1 MKMMRRGPFPM
12 PMYNDFVP
20 QKLRPWLYLLC
31 AFCFQMT
38 GTMYGGNITRF
49 MGETCLMREDVL
61 MITLCGVVGLNMPFP
76 FLWKMKFRFSNR
88 QLLMNAAIVIAACN
102 VLMTMTHCLP
112 LLCAISYVAGFFK
125 LCGTFEC
132 MSNIQLWITHKRDM
146 RIFFPALYTFVVGN
160 MSLTPWVSLQLAYIY
175 QDWHMMNW
183 LMAGVMVCVA
193 LFLFICTHPF
203 RMMKP
208 IPLYGVDLLGML
220 LWSAVMIEIIFLFNY
235 GEFYNWWDGQTF
247 RVMTAV
253 TVLTLYLAVQRM
265 RHIRHPYISPDAWKY
280 KRLLPLLGLFAL
292 MELIGST
299 PKVLQNGFLGR
310 ALHYGS
316 MQTDSLYLVEV
327 YGAVCACTFIIFWVK
342 MLQHKYTELLAIG
355 TFAMFVY
362 ESMLYFM
369 VTPGLDL
376 YSLYI
381 PVFFRAFGNA
391 IFFTVLTIYLFDL
404 MQVRHFFMGLTM
416 VGMIRNGVLDT
427 VCSGIYS
434 FCLWH
439 NITDNLSRGLPYDG
453 LQSFL
458 ISTKQLYGL
467 TSILTLAVL
476 MVFLLWNIQPVR
488 STMKKFPYLHYVG
501 RMLRQRVLQRDT
513 SDV

>member
-1 MKMMRRGPFPM
+1 MKTMRRGPFPM

-76 FLWKMKFRFSNR
+76 FLWKMKFRFTNR

-102 VLMTMTHCLP
+102 VLMTVTHCLP

-160 MSLTPWVSLQLAYIY
+160 MSLTPWVSLQLSYIY

-183 LMAGVMVCVA
+183 LMAGVMLCVA
-193 LFLFICTHPF
+193 LFIFICTHPF

-208 IPLYGVDLLGML
+208 I
-220 LWSAVMIEIIFLFNY
+220 
-235 GEFYNWWDGQTF
+235 
-247 RVMTAV
+247 
-253 TVLTLYLAVQRM
+253 
-265 RHIRHPYISPDAWKY
+265 
-280 KRLLPLLGLFAL
+280 PLLGLFAL

-299 PKVLQNGFLGR
+299 PKVLQNGYLGR
-310 ALHYGS
+310 VLHYGS

-327 YGAVCACTFIIFWVK
+327 YGAICACTFIIFWVK

-355 TFAMFVY
+355 SLAMFIY

-376 YSLYI
+376 GSLYI
-381 PVFFRAFGNA
+381 PVWFRSFGNA

-434 FCLWH
+434 FCLRH
-439 NITDNLSRGLPYDG
+439 NIADNLSRGLPYDG

-458 ISTKQLYGL
+458 ISTKQLYGA

-476 MVFLLWNIQPVR
+476 MTFLLWNIQPVR

-501 RMLRQRVLQRDT
+501 RMLRQRILQRDE
-513 SDV
+513 